1 LSDFTKAENSSV
13 FTRAENLSGFLKGE
27 NLSIL
32 PKAKDLSVFLKAEG
46 VSDFEVWDIGQVTV
60 SNFDCLPFTPP
71 PLWSPSPVLQNL
83 IGIIVPT
90 WLKHERAARHQK
102 SPEIAFWNGDHSN
115 YVLEY
120 LDRAKFLAF
129 QQ

>member
-32 PKAKDLSVFLKAEG
+32 PKAEDLSVFLKAEG

-71 PLWSPSPVLQNL
+71 PLVAFSGPSEPHWNYSPNV
-83 IGIIVPT
+83 VET
-90 WLKHERAARHQK
+90 
-102 SPEIAFWNGDHSN
+102 
-115 YVLEY
+115 
-120 LDRAKFLAF
+120 
-129 QQ
+129 